1 MVDVNWT
8 VIAAVD
14 EGGGIGLHGKLPWSF
29 PEDLKHFKRTT
40 MGQVVL
46 VGWKTYQSMP
56 SLQGRHLLVL
66 EDTRSVL
73 DTVRQANELA
83 RNVGASRVF
92 LAGGAASYNKYHM
105 LCDAALITRIP
116 GMRACDTFFDK
127 RWLDGLTLRQV
138 TPLPENLSVE
148 YYSV

>member
-8 VIAAVD
+8 MIAAVD
-14 EGGGIGLHGKLPWSF
+14 EGMGIGLHGTLPWSF

-46 VGWKTYQSMP
+46 VGWKTHQNIP

-66 EDTRSVL
+66 EDMRRVL

-92 LAGGAASYNKYHM
+92 LAGGAASYRKYHM
-105 LCDAALITRIP
+105 LCDSAIITRIP
-116 GMRACDTFFDK
+116 GTRACDTFFDK

-148 YYSV
+148 YYSI